1 MSRTAATHAPLSA
14 ATANSRA
21 KPATKGLEP

>member
-1 MSRTAATHAPLSA
+1 MSSPAATDAPLPA
-14 ATANSRA
+14 ATANNRA